1 MKKESFIAFA
11 FLLAAFAPALQS
23 CQKLEPVQTID
34 AIVTVRPD
42 AARNSVIFQ
51 LDEVTTAYPV
61 NITGS
66 DMGAEEKRALINFR
80 KPEDDEAVWYS
91 SVGPQIFVNW
101 MKFILTKP
109 LAENFGEEEN
119 LEQYGEDPVE
129 ILNDWRTLVEDGYL
143 PLRFY
148 TVWGGNA
155 THRINLVYT
164 PEADNAYC
172 VILYHDK
179 MGDTS
184 YYESDA
190 MVAFNLGS
198 LPDTHGQTVD
208 LKVKWN
214 SFKGPKS
221 TTFKY
226 CTKKA
231 SE

>member
-1 MKKESFIAFA
+1 MKKASFIAFV

-80 KPEDDEAVWYS
+80 KPDDDESIWYS

-109 LAENFGEEEN
+109 LAENYGEEEN
-119 LEQYGEDPVE
+119 VEEYGEYDLSYSKQSDTGNIYP
-129 ILNDWRTLVEDGYL
+129 LANRQDHRYRSMTNDLA
-143 PLRFY
+143 
-148 TVWGGNA
+148 N
-155 THRINLVYT
+155 TH
-164 PEADNAYC
+164 
-172 VILYHDK
+172 H
-179 MGDTS
+179 
-184 YYESDA
+184 
-190 MVAFNLGS
+190 
-198 LPDTHGQTVD
+198 
-208 LKVKWN
+208 
-214 SFKGPKS
+214 
-221 TTFKY
+221 
-226 CTKKA
+226 KA
-231 SE
+231 